1 MAAEALE
8 TLDSAAAG
16 PARHTPA
23 TAAET
28 AMSRKSRR
36 NSPAAPAP
44 SATVPA
50 PPPQPA
56 AEPAGMGLRLFCI
69 TYDGLL
75 LVALWM
81 ITTALLVP
89 FGTPE
94 GAAARHEVAVVS
106 PAFRSFVL
114 FPALVAITWLFYG
127 YFWTRN
133 GQTLGMQTWRL
144 QVRRADGG
152 RLRWSDAIA
161 RCASACLFPMAC
173 GLMSQLAFHS
183 PAAFLLSVS
192 LGFLGNY
199 AWMLWSPRRLAWHD
213 QLSLTRVWRLPPEPK
228 QKRRF
233 FGWFAEKND

>member
-1 MAAEALE
+1 
-8 TLDSAAAG
+8 
-16 PARHTPA
+16 
-23 TAAET
+23 
-28 AMSRKSRR
+28 MSRKSRR
-36 NSPAAPAP
+36 KAPASAPQGATAAPA
-44 SATVPA
+44 SAPA
-50 PPPQPA
+50 PV

-69 TYDGLL
+69 SYDGLL
-75 LVALWM
+75 LVAIWM

-89 FGTPE
+89 FGTPD
-94 GAAARHEVAVVS
+94 GAAAKQEIAVAS

-114 FPALVAITWLFYG
+114 FPALVAVTWLFYG

-144 QVRRADGG
+144 QVRRADGHP
-152 RLRWSDAIA
+152 LRWSDAIA
-161 RCASACLFPMAC
+161 RCASACLFPLAC

-183 PAAFLLSVS
+183 PAAFLLSVT

-199 AWMLWSPRRLAWHD
+199 LWMLWSPRRLAWHD

-233 FGWFAEKND
+233 FGWFAEKQD